1 VRWASRQI
9 EFSNT
14 YAVFEELPEG
24 EKQSLQ
30 QLAVMHTIESIQRKT
45 PSHTDGAAD

>member
-1 VRWASRQI
+1 VRRASRQT

-14 YAVFEELPEG
+14 YAVFEALPEG

-30 QLAVMHTIESIQRKT
+30 QLAVMHTIESIQRKNL
-45 PSHTDGAAD
+45 SHTHGAAD